1 MEFSKKLSSQYRSK
15 SASEKRRSWTERTH
29 LLTAEKSLFRSLR
42 GPTESTDESS
52 VTDRDEPVNGN
63 YISMVSDSG
72 SPPANAGKGPK
83 RTLGT
88 FDGVFAPV
96 SLSMLRKEFSN
107 DILNMLKVSLSTL
120 QMGGGGCIVQW
131 KNSCFPPSSLGFKSQ
146 LCWDFFLFTA

>member
-96 SLSMLRKEFSN
+96 SLSMLRKEFSS
-107 DILNMLKVSLSTL
+107 DILNMQKVSLSTFH
-120 QMGGGGCIVQW
+120 MGVRGCVTQRRHFR
-131 KNSCFPPSSLGFKSQ
+131 FPPSSHGFESR
-146 LCWDFFLFTA
+146 LC